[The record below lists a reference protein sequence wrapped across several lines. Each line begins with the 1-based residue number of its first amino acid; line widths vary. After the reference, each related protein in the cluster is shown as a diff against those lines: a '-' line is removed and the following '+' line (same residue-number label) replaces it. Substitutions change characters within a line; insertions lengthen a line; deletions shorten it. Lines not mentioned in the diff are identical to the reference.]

1 MQSIT
6 DNISEIETE
15 TAKDGA
21 GGWQGKGGTGMWG
34 RVLATFQ
41 LQVDFQSL
49 GALTT
54 CTPIFSRNIN

>member
-1 MQSIT
+1 M

-21 GGWQGKGGTGMWG
+21 GVWG
-34 RVLATFQ
+34 VVLATFP
-41 LQVDFQSL
+41 LQVNFQSL